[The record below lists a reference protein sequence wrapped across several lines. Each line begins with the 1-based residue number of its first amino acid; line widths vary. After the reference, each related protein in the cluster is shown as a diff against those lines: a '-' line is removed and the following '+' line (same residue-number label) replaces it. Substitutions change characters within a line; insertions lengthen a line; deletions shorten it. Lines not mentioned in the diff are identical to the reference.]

1 MHRDK
6 VMKNSIKAA
15 LLSAFVFPG
24 LGHIVLKN
32 YLVGVLLAAIALI
45 SSSLLIANVVRRAM
59 DIIESIQRGET
70 PLDITVIRELITNQT
85 SSAAA
90 QQLEV
95 ATTIL
100 MITWI
105 VGIVDSYR
113 IGR

>member
-1 MHRDK
+1 MR
-6 VMKNSIKAA
+6 NSIKAA

-24 LGHIVLKN
+24 LGHIVLKS
-32 YLVGVLLAAIALI
+32 YPMGFLLATAALL
-45 SSSLLIANVVRRAM
+45 SSSLLIANVIKRAM
-59 DIIESIQRGET
+59 AIVESLQRGEI
-70 PLDITVIRELITNQT
+70 PIDITVIRELITSQP
-85 SSAAA
+85 SAAVT
-90 QQLEV
+90 QQLEI